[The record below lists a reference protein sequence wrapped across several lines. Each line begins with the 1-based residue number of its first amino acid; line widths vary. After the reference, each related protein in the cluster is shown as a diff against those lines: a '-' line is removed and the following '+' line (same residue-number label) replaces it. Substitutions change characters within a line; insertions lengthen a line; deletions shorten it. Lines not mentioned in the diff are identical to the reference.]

1 MNDAELKRWRD
12 QLAAEEAEDSEDEGV
27 GGYGAQ
33 DVQLPPD
40 QDLGLALEEPMHI
53 PGKSPRKGVAGDIG
67 RSLGVAGGGGP
78 DPLDMYAG
86 MPRRAGQAPPGPP
99 RPIPPKFT
107 PASGS
112 EDPQILMHKLH
123 VLELKLEEREIELEA
138 ARMSGGGGGGGGAGM
153 SDAREA
159 KMKELAR
166 RAKAATMALGRER
179 AKTAQLASE
188 LASLKQQQ
196 QQQQGPPQGGGG
208 GGPSVAGNGA
218 VAAGA
223 LGGGAAA
230 RLEAAAA
237 RVGEAREGISSQ
249 DRERELKELRERLT
263 ATDRRLHETKIAVQS
278 SKQELERYQRALK
291 KEVGEDVSVA
301 KLLDEASGAKG
312 RAQQI
317 ALLNDKVK
325 ALTRRLQSL
334 DPTEEGGGAGGPGSP
349 GSERDRGDERQRGAL
364 QKMDHDRHRELERLL
379 LREQELS
386 AEVVDSRKKSEA
398 MGARI
403 RNLELDV
410 RGKKEKLKTLLDKSD
425 ADDQLVEALRTE
437 LDKFRKGGGGAGGGA
452 GVGAG
457 VGAGGGMVGAAED
470 ATQKKR
476 MIELASRAAQQQT
489 QIDRQEQIIL
499 ALRDQMQQL
508 QQKLQQKPPP
518 PPEQRPPQDLIKLQ
532 TENSKLRE
540 LVALLQEK
548 LADAA
553 DTY

>member
-1 MNDAELKRWRD
+1 MNDVELKRWRD

-223 LGGGAAA
+223 LGSGAAA

-263 ATDRRLHETKIAVQS
+263 ATDRRLHEAKIAVQT

-452 GVGAG
+452 G
-457 VGAGGGMVGAAED
+457 GGIAGAAED
-470 ATQKKR
+470 AAQKKR
-476 MIELASRAAQQQT
+476 MSELASRAAQQQT

-518 PPEQRPPQDLIKLQ
+518 SPEQRPPQDIIKLQ